1 MNATTDP
8 VRDGRRADL
17 KDGGGRRRDYGAKGC
32 AGMVY
37 RVAVISMLYVA
48 LLAKVVRR

>member
-1 MNATTDP
+1 MTDM
-8 VRDGRRADL
+8 VNEGRRAEL
-17 KDGGGRRRDYGAKGC
+17 KDGGGGNRKDYGAAGC

-37 RVAVISMLYVA
+37 RVAVITVLYVA